1 MASSEQKRLF
11 AENVTFAYVTN
22 LSTNTVSTVT
32 SAAFSIHNSSSNYYN
47 GKNDGKKGGG
57 GIYSNHTLC
66 F

>member
-1 MASSEQKRLF
+1 ML
-11 AENVTFAYVTN
+11 